1 MFLRGPSTKTSLIF
15 LTAIMVLEILN
26 KVGKHFLQK
35 ITVKSSFCREY
46 CGQLEIDFT
55 KLKEV
60 FVPKRP
66 IYKNLSHFFHSD
78 FRLRDTCT
86 SLEVIFQTL

>member
-1 MFLRGPSTKTSLIF
+1 MFFRGPSTETSLTF

-26 KVGKHFLQK
+26 NDGKHFLQK
-35 ITVKSSFCREY
+35 IPVKSSFCREY
-46 CGQLEIDFT
+46 CGQSEIHLT

-60 FVPKRP
+60 LVPKRP
-66 IYKNLSHFFHSD
+66 IYKNLSHFLDID

-86 SLEVIFQTL
+86 SLEAIFQTL

>member
-1 MFLRGPSTKTSLIF
+1 MFLRGPSTIISLTF

-26 KVGKHFLQK
+26 NDGKHFFQK
-35 ITVKSSFCREY
+35 IPVKSSFCREY
-46 CGQLEIDFT
+46 CGQYEIHLT

-66 IYKNLSHFFHSD
+66 IYKNLSQFFHND
-78 FRLRDTCT
+78 FRVRDTCT
-86 SLEVIFQTL
+86 SLEAIFQTL